1 MVKNFT
7 VVFILLLFSC
17 CLLRGQNVFDAT
29 DAVVNYNPADPAGS
43 VTNPTW
49 SNNVMAKWVRTPRM
63 SWSTA
68 NFKTYMWN
76 GLAFRM
82 RFPNNYNPANAAK
95 YPVIVFFHGGG
106 EIGPITDNEFQL
118 LWGAQ
123 LFEQR
128 INNGDW
134 NGFLIFPQ
142 ETAVGWSDY
151 HFSKING
158 ILDTLQKYNNS
169 DPDRIISM
177 GLSSG
182 GYGAVAY
189 SSMYPQRVAAALSSS
204 PAQIGALN
212 SAIPNFLHV
221 PVWIANGGVDSNP
234 DPYAV
239 QAFNA
244 AFRNAGGNIYQQF
257 FSDNGHNT
265 WTDMWN
271 MQNATGAFI
280 STGYWNSAHKA
291 QPLVFYGNNQFCIG
305 QPIAAR
311 MGITAG
317 YYAYQWQLNGFTIA
331 GAAGNEYTA
340 TQVGRYRVRFM
351 REAGGSWSAW
361 TPNPVLISTKTCA
374 TDTLYAEHF
383 NFDKPYFSAAA
394 YSTGNF
400 SCMGGII
407 TNGTNMFTQDA
418 GGIQGGRFLVNYTK
432 AGTGC
437 TFTAG
442 DEVWKIYNPVTVKPN
457 TNYEFSFYTGNQ
469 NGSNPAQL
477 APVINGIPLASGYV
491 QATGAGNASW
501 KKFSFT
507 WNSGTSTLADMGIIN
522 RSGVTNGNDFTIDDI
537 SFTAAAAVPVPG
549 CTANLLPANGGS
561 LATST
566 TAALS
571 WSAAANAASYDVY
584 LWVSGN
590 ALPSAPVAN
599 VSSTEYNALGLTAAT
614 KYAWFVVPKNI
625 NGAAAAGCSASQTS
639 FLTAIAATPVP
650 ACVAGILPANGALLT
665 TASSA
670 VLTWAPSL
678 SAASYEVYLWQGSAQ
693 PSAARALVTGT
704 VYNATGLNPGTV
716 YSWYIIPRNAAGA
729 AAGCSSNKYIFTTA
743 NAPFAPGCAVNL
755 LPLNGSVIP
764 YAGSA
769 NLSWTAVPNASSY
782 DVYAWNGNI
791 APVTTTAT
799 VNTNFYNL
807 AGLVPSTSY
816 HWYVVPRNA
825 TGAAAGCNTLVT
837 GFTTSSGSTTGNGTG
852 LRGDYFNKSHP
863 NANII
868 FSRIDPVVDFNW
880 GSNSPSLQL
889 NADKFSVRWT
899 GYVQPMHTAIYTF
912 YTYTDEG
919 VRLWINGHKIIDN
932 WKKHA
937 ATENHGSIA
946 LVKGVKYDVKMEY
959 YDKKGPAVARL
970 LWSSAST
977 PKTVI
982 PQSQLYPPIVIRHK
996 FPHTKPH
1003 GEYNDDYDE
1012 EKDEN
1017 DDGRLGLDLLQN
1029 TFFVNGLY
1037 PNPVSGGQNITLQL
1051 QSDKAGMAAVQIMSS
1066 TGNVL
1071 QTEKFNVQ
1079 PGLNNK
1085 VLQTGKLKTGLYI
1098 IYVTG
1103 NLNKLTI
1110 FKLVVL

>member
-1 MVKNFT
+1 MVMNFT
-7 VVFILLLFSC
+7 AVFILLLFSC
-17 CLLRGQNVFDAT
+17 CLLRGQNVFDAN
-29 DAVVNYNPADPAGS
+29 DAVVNYNAAGPAGS

-63 SWSTA
+63 SWSTG
-68 NFKTYMWN
+68 NFKSYMWN

-82 RFPNNYNPANAAK
+82 RFPNNYNPANAVK
-95 YPVIVFFHGGG
+95 YPVVVFFHGGG

-189 SSMYPQRVAAALSSS
+189 SSMYPKRVAAALSSS
-204 PAQIGALN
+204 PAQIGSLN
-212 SAIPNFLHV
+212 GTIPGFVHV
-221 PVWIANGGVDSNP
+221 PVWIANGGVDINP

-244 AFRNAGGNIYQQF
+244 AFRNAGGNVYQQF

-271 MQNATGAFI
+271 MQNATGSFI
-280 STGYWNSAHKA
+280 STSYWNSAHKA
-291 QPLVFYGNNQFCIG
+291 QPLVYFGNTQFCSG

-317 YYAYQWQLNGFTIA
+317 YYAYQWQLNGFAVA
-331 GAAGNEYTA
+331 GANGNEYTA

-383 NFDKPYFSAAA
+383 NFDKPYFSAPA
-394 YSTGNF
+394 YSIGNF
-400 SCMGGII
+400 NCMGGIV

-418 GGIQGGRFLVNYTK
+418 GGLQGGRFLVNYTK

-442 DEVWKIYNPVTVKPN
+442 DEVWKIYNPVTVTPN

-477 APVINGIPLASGYV
+477 APTVNGTALTSGYV
-491 QATGAGNASW
+491 QVAGAGNTSW

-507 WNSGTSTLADMGIIN
+507 WNSGTATVADLAIIN
-522 RSGVTNGNDFTIDDI
+522 RSAVTNGNDFAIDDI
-537 SFTAAAAVPVPG
+537 SFTLAAAVPVPG
-549 CTANLLPANGGS
+549 CTTNLLPANGGS
-561 LATST
+561 LVTGT

-571 WSAAANAASYDVY
+571 WTPATNAASYDVY
-584 LWVSGN
+584 LWLSG
-590 ALPSAPVAN
+590 AAVPTMPVAN
-599 VSSTEYNALGLTAAT
+599 VSSTAYNAAGLAAAT
-614 KYAWFVVPKNI
+614 KYAWFVVPKNG
-625 NGAAAAGCSASQTS
+625 NGTAAAGCSASQTS
-639 FLTAIAATPVP
+639 FVTANAATPIP
-650 ACVAGILPANGALLT
+650 SCVAGILPSNGALLT
-665 TASSA
+665 TTSSA
-670 VLTWAPSL
+670 ILTWASAL
-678 SAASYEVYLWQGSAQ
+678 TAASYEVYLWQGNAV
-693 PSAARALVTGT
+693 PSAARAIVTGT
-704 VYNATGLNPGTV
+704 VYNATGLLPGTL
-716 YSWYIIPRNAAGA
+716 YNWYVVPRNAAGA
-729 AAGCSSNKYIFTTA
+729 ATGCSSNKAIFTTA
-743 NAPFAPGCAVNL
+743 TPAAVPGCAVNL
-755 LPLNGSVIP
+755 LPLNGAVISGT
-764 YAGSA
+764 GSI
-769 NLSWTAVPNASSY
+769 NLSWTAAPAASSY
-782 DVYAWNGNI
+782 DVYVWKGNLV
-791 APVTTTAT
+791 PVAAITT
-799 VNTNFYNL
+799 VNKNFYAL
-807 AGLVPSTSY
+807 TGLTPSTSY
-816 HWYVVPRNA
+816 HWYIVPRNA
-825 TGAAAGCNTLVT
+825 TGSAAGCSTGVT
-837 GFTTSSGSTTGNGTG
+837 GFTTAGGTSTGNGTG
-852 LRGDYFNKSHP
+852 LRGDYFDKSHP
-863 NANII
+863 NAHII
-868 FSRIDPVVDFNW
+868 FSRIDPLVDFNW
-880 GSNSPSLQL
+880 GNNSPLPQL
-889 NADKFSVRWT
+889 NAEKFSVRWT
-899 GYVQPMHTAIYTF
+899 GYVQPMSSETYTF

-919 VRLWINGHKIIDN
+919 VRLWVNGRKIIDN
-932 WKKHA
+932 WKKHT

-946 LVKGVKYDVKMEY
+946 LVKGVKYDIKMEY
-959 YDKKGPAVARL
+959 YDKKGAAVARL

-977 PKTVI
+977 PKAVI
-982 PQSQLYPPIVIRHK
+982 PQSQLYPPFVIKHK

-1003 GEYNDDYDE
+1003 GEDNSDYDE
-1012 EKDEN
+1012 DE
-1017 DDGRLGLDLLQN
+1017 DDKEDGRIGVDLQQKTL
-1029 TFFVNGLY
+1029 FVNGVY

-1051 QSDKAGMAAVQIMSS
+1051 QSEKGGMVAVQIMST
-1066 TGNVL
+1066 TGNVF
-1071 QTEKFNVQ
+1071 QTEKFTVQ
-1079 PGLNNK
+1079 PGINNK
-1085 VLQTGKLKTGLYI
+1085 LLQTGKLRPGLYM